1 MRTTFLT
8 YLDKFTEELALKVEH
23 CQPEDI
29 HKMLVYAIT
38 EAALM
43 KHGFDVNKFTELVKF
58 RKSLPTPRVR
68 IYKWMLLPISKLLE
82 ITAHISENAFK
93 PIIAEEGALKKI
105 INALSDLGKVDSVL
119 MYDCLSLPEF
129 LTLSVNL
136 KSRGFKTVFWEYLI
150 NPLGTTSYV
159 TNQIIDQS
167 YSAVLSEVVRCIAN
181 TLKASYYMK
190 SSYLDKIVHTY
201 GEAGLEEFLAKIDL
215 ESIINEI
222 VSQASGRRILLMTD
236 HGYDIVLYGSSHIY
250 VKHGAIKQTKHSKP
264 LVILSKLALTLVI
277 QGV

>member
-1 MRTTFLT
+1 MRTTLPA
-8 YLDKFTEELALKVEH
+8 YLDKFTEELALKAGH
-23 CQPEDI
+23 YQPEDL

-38 EAALM
+38 EAALIR
-43 KHGFDVNKFTELVKF
+43 HGFDINKFTELVKF

-68 IYKWMLLPISKLLE
+68 IYKWMLLPITKLLE

-93 PIIAEEGALKKI
+93 PIIAEEGTLKKI
-105 INALSDLGKVDSVL
+105 INALRDLEKVDSVL

-136 KSRGFKTVFWEYLI
+136 RSRGFKTVFWEYLI
-150 NPLGTTSYV
+150 NPLGTTSYI
-159 TNQIIDQS
+159 TSQIIDQS
-167 YSAVLSEVVRCIAN
+167 YSTTLNEVVKYIADK
-181 TLKASYYMK
+181 LDISYYMK
-190 SSYLDKIVHTY
+190 SSYLDKIVHSH
-201 GEAGLEEFLAKIDL
+201 GEAGLEEFLAKINI

-222 VSQASGRRILLMTD
+222 ISQASGRRILLMTD
-236 HGYDIVLYGSSHIY
+236 HGYDIVLHESSYIY

-264 LVILSKLALTLVI
+264 LVVLSKLALTLVI